1 MHIHTVIYYTDQ
13 GVLMTLINHLKT
25 QSKQKR
31 FHSPDD
37 IESIWQLLYPQHF
50 VNTLLIHHIKRQGE
64 KEIAE
69 VASVM
74 SDGIIDHY
82 DSLSTKIMHL
92 STIVIDQLDS
102 KNLKKEISKISS
114 YMRGG
119 LVDHLNSLSILFK
132 HLLRKRHDQLN
143 FKTSKISDIFEP
155 FQGRNGTI
163 ETPKFI
169 LIDGAPGMGKTTLCK
184 EIACQWANGVLLE
197 DIKMVFL
204 VILRDPG
211 IQRIHDLK
219 DFIHYFYNFEPL
231 YLDLSK
237 QCAEMLTK
245 RDNSDIMILMDGYDE
260 VSTDALLI
268 KEIMKRNILS
278 QSKIVITSRPIASEK
293 LYMLADIKVE
303 VLGFTEES
311 KKEYIQHELKDY
323 PDKIKSLLSYLDSH
337 DTINEVCYIP
347 IMMTILVCT
356 CKECEELPANQSEL
370 YERFITFAILR
381 SLQKLDDKL
390 PTNILSLH
398 KLPEKYKAYLNQ
410 LAEFAFKRMQSDKV
424 IFSNT
429 DIESISP
436 NLASYSKKLQGLGL
450 LNAKEYSSIV
460 LMDNLIWYNFIHLSI
475 HEFLTAYYL
484 NSLKISEH
492 FQILKKTFF
501 IERYFNVWMMFFGL
515 QQKVAYKFHQ
525 FSAYLHIYGSS
536 DLAKHQM
543 KSILQKFS
551 SCEMIKLDIRNIKG
565 TFQLLCKNNSND
577 KLPLDVTD
585 DTIHASIDFLYLF
598 QFGFDGIGL
607 FVSFCSV
614 YNNDQ
619 LIELYLLDK
628 IDGSYYTIIT
638 ELKRNRNLSVMLVS
652 NKTLIGYRCKYHQL
666 TSAPSINK
674 SLENVILRHCLIND
688 EVANILSSHF
698 ITPHCLK
705 HVHIINCKIKSN
717 QALLIILQA
726 LAKNCQ
732 LKIINLHN
740 NKINVTGKTV
750 EDLANVVK
758 NNPHLEQLCLHDIN
772 LKSTAAM
779 ILQALT
785 GSSQLKTIN
794 LNDNKVTGAV
804 VTDLVNVL
812 KNNSG
817 LEELSLSNNDLMVS
831 AVVILQALKEN
842 SRLRILNLSKNNI
855 TEQVAKYLV
864 NVIKNNTG
872 IEQLY
877 LSDNDLKES
886 GIVILQALKENCH
899 LEILDLSSSNMTGE
913 IAKSL
918 ADVVKNNPDF
928 QQLYLAD
935 ACLNSKAAVILQ
947 ALAKNSKLVLLDLRK
962 NNMTG
967 EVTED
972 LAHVIKNNLGLEVLC
987 LSDNNL
993 KSSAIVILEALAK
1006 LSRLVILDLNRNK
1019 MTEVV
1024 AECLANVIK
1033 NNLNLRQLGL
1043 SDNCLRSSAVVVFQ
1057 ALAEHLQLK
1066 VIDLSNNS
1074 ITGEVAKDLAII
1086 ITNNSNLEELCLSDN
1101 DLKSSAS
1108 VILQALKNNSQLK
1121 KLNLNSNSMSGKV
1134 AEDLA
1139 NVIRSNSGLEQLYLS
1154 DNNLKSS
1161 AIVILQALKDNS
1173 QLKFLNLN
1181 SNNMTGK
1188 VAEDLANVIRNN
1200 SGLEQLCLSDN
1211 NLKSSAIVIL
1221 QALKDNSQ
1229 LKILNLNNNNMS
1241 EKVAEDLANVI
1252 RNNSG
1257 LEQLYLSDN
1266 GLKSSASIILQALR
1280 DNSQLKSLNL
1290 NNNNMSGKV
1299 VEDLADVIRNNS
1311 VLEQLC
1317 LSDNDFKLSA
1327 IVILKALKN
1336 VYKLKILNLNNNN
1349 MTTKIVQHLA
1359 NVIKNNAC
1367 LKQLFLSNNDL
1378 KTSAIVILRVLKDN
1392 SQLKILDL
1400 SKNKMT
1406 GQVSEDLANVIETK
1420 LGLEQLYL
1428 SHNDLKASAIVIL
1441 QALKGN
1447 RHLEILDLNNNN
1459 MTEQVLKDLT
1469 NVIKNNLGL
1478 QQLRLSNNDLGSSA
1492 IVILQALT
1500 EHAQLN
1506 VLDLRGNNM
1515 TGEAA
1520 LALANFI
1527 KNSLSLRQLGLSDN
1541 DLSSS
1546 AVVILHA
1553 LTEHLQLEVLHLC
1566 NINMTMQ
1573 VAECLADVIKN
1584 NTGLEQLYLSDNFL
1598 KTRILVILQALKNHF
1613 HLKILDLGCNNMT
1626 KLVSEDLANIIKNNL
1641 GLQQILLCDNDLRS
1655 SAFVILQAL
1664 TEHVELKILDLRR
1677 NSMTREIAIYL
1688 ADTIKNNLGLQQ
1700 LYLSGNDLGSSAVV
1714 ILQALIEHVQLQ
1726 VLDFHGTNMTG
1737 QGTKVLADIIKNNSD
1752 IQVLDIGDNNLKASA
1767 VVILQSL
1774 KDKFQLKILNLSKS
1788 LTGGVVKDLAEILKY
1803 NSGLEQL
1810 YLSDNNFK
1818 SSAIIILQALK
1829 DSSHLE
1835 ILELNNNNM
1844 TGKVAKD
1851 LAIVIKNNLGLKRI
1865 GLSYNNLKKSAS
1877 LILRALEDNFQLV
1890 SLNLNGNYMTSH
1902 VSKDLANVIKNNLGL
1917 KELGLSYNN
1926 LKTSASIILRALKD
1940 NFQLVS
1946 LNLNGNY
1953 MTSLVSKDLANVINN
1968 NLNLQQLCLSDN
1980 HLRSS
1985 AVVIIQALA
1994 GHLQLKFLDL
2004 GGNQMTGAVAVELAN
2019 VIKNNSGL
2027 KRLHLADNN
2036 FKSSAIFILHALKG
2050 YCHLGILDLNNNYMT
2065 KEVVKDLADVI
2076 KNNLDLQQL
2085 SLSYNDF
2092 KASATVIL
2100 DALKDHFQLKSLNLN
2115 GNYMTELVSQD
2126 LANIIKHNLGLQEL
2140 NLSDNNLRSSAV
2152 LIVQALI
2159 NHVQLKALDLG
2170 RNKMTWKIAQDLASV
2185 IKTNSGLQQLDLS
2198 GNDLKASA
2206 VIILQA
2212 LKDSCQLKS
2221 LNLNDNEMTG
2231 QVAEDLASVIKNNIG
2246 LQQLGISNNNLK
2258 TSAFVILQALQG
2270 NSQLKGLNL
2279 SQNNI
2284 SGQVS
2289 QELANVIK
2297 NNQNLEQLFLSDND
2311 LKASASVILQA
2322 CNNSQLEVLD
2332 LSRNKITGE
2341 IAKDLAG
2348 VIKNNLNLQ
2357 KLGIADSNL
2366 KALAIIIIQA
2376 LKCNFHLRIL
2386 DLSRNNMTGKVSEDL
2401 ANVIKNNP
2409 DLEQLYLSD
2418 NELKASSSVILQ
2430 ALKDNSKL
2438 KVLDLNNNT
2447 MTGEVVN
2454 DLAVVIKNNLSLQKL
2469 CLSGNYF
2476 NSKAAV
2482 IFQALIKS
2490 SHLVVLDFSR
2500 NRMTRR
2506 VLEDL
2511 ANVIKNNLNLRQLYL
2526 SDNDLRSSAVVIM
2539 QALTEHMQLEVLD
2552 FSGNNMNGQV
2562 AEDLANV
2569 IKNNLGLKLL
2579 NLSDNDLRTS
2589 ATVILQGLKNNFQLQ
2604 GLNLCRNNMTGQ
2616 VSEALANVI
2625 KNNSDLQQL
2634 SLSNNE
2640 LGSSAVII
2648 LKALADNFQ
2657 LKSLNLNRNNM
2668 TEKVANDLANVI
2680 KNNLGLQQLG
2690 LSYNNLR
2697 SSATLV
2703 LRALTEHLQ
2712 LKLLDLSGN
2721 NMTEHVAVALA
2732 NVIKIISGLQQLNLS
2747 NNNFKSSA
2755 VIILQALADN
2765 RHLEV
2770 LDLNSNNMTE
2780 VVTKDLAN
2788 VIKNNL
2794 GLKQLCLFDND
2805 LSTSGVVILQALTE
2819 HMNLEILDLGKNNMT
2834 GQVAVALAKVLKN
2847 NLRLRQLY
2855 LSDNDLRSSAVV
2867 ILRAITEHL
2876 QLEILDLCGNNMTEQ
2891 VTEDIVSV
2899 IKSNSSLKKLY
2910 LSGNDLKLS
2919 VLKIFRALK
2928 DNSQLKNI
2936 VSDVHLI
2943 LVKILIDLRFNED
2956 CQIRIL
2962 RT

>member
-69 VASVM
+69 VASAM

-82 DSLSTKIMHL
+82 DSLSTKFMHL

-293 LYMLADIKVE
+293 LHMLADIKVE

-390 PTNILSLH
+390 PTNILSLY

-424 IFSNT
+424 IFSNI

-666 TSAPSINK
+666 TNAPSINK

-726 LAKNCQ
+726 LTKNCQ

-1006 LSRLVILDLNRNK
+1006 LSQLVILDLNRNK

-1108 VILQALKNNSQLK
+1108 IILQALKNNSQLK

-1200 SGLEQLCLSDN
+1200 SGLKQLCLSDN

-1266 GLKSSASIILQALR
+1266 GLKSSASIILQALKDNSQLKSLNLNNNNMSGKVVEDLADVIR
-1280 DNSQLKSLNL
+1280 NKSGLEQLCLSDNNLKSSAIVILQALKDNSQLKFLNLNNNNMSEKVAEDLANVIRNNSGLEQLYLSDNGLKSSASIILQALKDNSQLKSLNL

-1378 KTSAIVILRVLKDN
+1378 KTSAIVILRVLRDN

-1459 MTEQVLKDLT
+1459 MTGQVLKDLT

-1527 KNSLSLRQLGLSDN
+1527 KNSLGLRQLGLSDN

-1598 KTRILVILQALKNHF
+1598 KTRILVILQALKNHS

-1677 NSMTREIAIYL
+1677 SSMTREIAIYL

-1737 QGTKVLADIIKNNSD
+1737 QGAKVLADIIKNNSD

-1835 ILELNNNNM
+1835 ILDLNNNNM

-1902 VSKDLANVIKNNLGL
+1902 
-1917 KELGLSYNN
+1917 
-1926 LKTSASIILRALKD
+1926 
-1940 NFQLVS
+1940 
-1946 LNLNGNY
+1946 
-1953 MTSLVSKDLANVINN
+1953 VSKDLANVINN

-2027 KRLHLADNN
+2027 KRLHLSDNN

-2050 YCHLGILDLNNNYMT
+2050 NCHLGILDLNNNYMT

-2198 GNDLKASA
+2198 DNDLKASA

-2366 KALAIIIIQA
+2366 KALAIIIIRA

-2511 ANVIKNNLNLRQLYL
+2511 ANVIKNNLDLRQLYL
-2526 SDNDLRSSAVVIM
+2526 SENDLRSSAVVIM

-2562 AEDLANV
+2562 AEALANV
-2569 IKNNLGLKLL
+2569 IKNNLGL
-2579 NLSDNDLRTS
+2579 
-2589 ATVILQGLKNNFQLQ
+2589 
-2604 GLNLCRNNMTGQ
+2604 
-2616 VSEALANVI
+2616 
-2625 KNNSDLQQL
+2625 QQL
-2634 SLSNNE
+2634 GLSNNE

-2648 LKALADNFQ
+2648 LKALAGNFQ

-2680 KNNLGLQQLG
+2680 KNNLGFQQLG

-2755 VIILQALADN
+2755 LIILQALADN

-2788 VIKNNL
+2788 VVKNNF

-2805 LSTSGVVILQALTE
+2805 LSASVVVILQALTE

-2847 NLRLRQLY
+2847 NLCLRQLY

-2867 ILRAITEHL
+2867 ILQAITEHL

-2919 VLKIFRALK
+2919 VLKIFQALK
-2928 DNSQLKNI
+2928 DNSQLENI

-2956 CQIRIL
+2956 CQVRIL